1 MDKLSVV
8 RIALQEAN
16 FYQYSAVVLF
26 KYNVNDD
33 TMGAEKLAEMVRA
46 IPGVTRV
53 STASLN
59 KEKGIAIFNVKLI
72 SQKPPKDAFIAMKKN
87 AIKKFA
93 GSILQVKIGSGTIE
107 KKNFV
112 K

>member
-1 MDKLSVV
+1 METSIRK
-8 RIALQEAN
+8 IALQEAN

-26 KYNVNDD
+26 KYNNEDD

-53 STASLN
+53 STASLD
-59 KEKGIAIFNVKLI
+59 KEQGVAIFNVKLI
-72 SQKPPKDAFIAMKKN
+72 SQKPPKEAFIAMKQVAVKR
-87 AIKKFA
+87 FA
-93 GSILQVKIGSGTIE
+93 GSILKVKVGSGTIE
-107 KKNFV
+107 RKNFI